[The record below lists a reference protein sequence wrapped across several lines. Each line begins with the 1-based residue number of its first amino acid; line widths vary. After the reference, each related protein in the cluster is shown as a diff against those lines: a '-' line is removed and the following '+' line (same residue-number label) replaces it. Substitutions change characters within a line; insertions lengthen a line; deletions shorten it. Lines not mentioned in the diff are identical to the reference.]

1 MATFTL
7 YTYLFSPVTTRQGE
21 LFPEH
26 SDKTLN
32 QLHAERHRILGKFF
46 NSKSRYFSLH
56 TPDKDYGCMM
66 LANQDGVVVLRI
78 ANEKNDKRE
87 IHFKVFSQKDQPS
100 CLVIIDNREG
110 GMQTVCIQ
118 NKARSFLKTQD
129 VAMILESALNN
140 YLQPYR
146 HRVSIK
152 AKYATA
158 KFWNT
163 VDKYPQGIEGVEFH
177 FPYPNMPQISDL
189 VSDIEHLAR
198 QTNTEPVLN
207 LRGQN
212 KENVVIS
219 RDMEFILKA
228 IAACAAS
235 GRPILI
241 KPRGKRRVQVG
252 TSSLVKEE
260 LADTVFDNL
269 EEKDLFD
276 GKFTLILEFLKGIKL
291 VYDE

>member
-158 KFWNT
+158 K
-163 VDKYPQGIEGVEFH
+163 V
-177 FPYPNMPQISDL
+177 L
-189 VSDIEHLAR
+189 EHR
-198 QTNTEPVLN
+198 
-207 LRGQN
+207 
-212 KENVVIS
+212 
-219 RDMEFILKA
+219 
-228 IAACAAS
+228 
-235 GRPILI
+235 
-241 KPRGKRRVQVG
+241 
-252 TSSLVKEE
+252 
-260 LADTVFDNL
+260 
-269 EEKDLFD
+269 
-276 GKFTLILEFLKGIKL
+276 
-291 VYDE
+291 